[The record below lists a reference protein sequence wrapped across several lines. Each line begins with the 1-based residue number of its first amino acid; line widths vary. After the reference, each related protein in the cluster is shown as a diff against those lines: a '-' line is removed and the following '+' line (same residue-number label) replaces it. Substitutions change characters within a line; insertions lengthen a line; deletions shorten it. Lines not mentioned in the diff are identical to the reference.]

1 MTIIEHTITR
11 PLIIPS
17 PTSMDWTDIDSI
29 GHDLLALTYELVDDP
44 FGTLLALSSNG
55 VVKVISGCRHIGND
69 EIAESLLKMQA
80 HFGETAICAGMWVSR
95 DDDDHHHVH
104 GDLMASRYRMLF
116 VVGTDPRTTHAF
128 TIQRKP

>member
-1 MTIIEHTITR
+1 MTIIEHTITP

-104 GDLMASRYRMLF
+104 GDPFASTYRMLF
-116 VVGTDPRTTHAF
+116 WVGTDPRTTHAF